1 MHTHSVVLKQ
11 DKIEE
16 IFDRF
21 VGLPIT
27 VVGDIMLDE
36 YIHGK
41 VDRIS
46 PEAPVP
52 VVDIMQKTYCP
63 GGAANVA
70 VNLAALG
77 AKVSLCAVV
86 GDDDKG
92 NLLLEQIALAGLS
105 TDLIIRSTNR
115 KTTCKTRILGNRHQ
129 MLRLDEE
136 NTHFLSQE
144 EETALKK
151 LLNDSLEGT
160 RGILLQDYDKG
171 VLSPEIIR
179 FTTKTAADKNIPV
192 TVDPKLRSF
201 SLYQKVTLFKPNL
214 KELKAGL
221 GLPHMG
227 KTTGELSDAHRR
239 LLAMLNH
246 RYTLITLS
254 ESGMFGEGPEGNFLS
269 PAHVRNIADVSGAGD
284 TVIAVATLCLAA
296 GSDFRTAAE
305 LANLAGGL
313 VCESPGAVPVNKEI
327 LLKEAKQKLT
337 HP

>member
-1 MHTHSVVLKQ
+1 MQSHFNVLNQ
-11 DKIEE
+11 GKIEE
-16 IFDRF
+16 IFGRF

-52 VVDIMQKTYCP
+52 VVDILQRTYCP

-77 AKVSLCAVV
+77 AKVHLCSVM
-86 GDDDKG
+86 GDDDNG
-92 NLLLEQIALAGLS
+92 NVLLEQLALSGLN
-105 TDLIIRSTNR
+105 TDLIMRSKTR

-136 NTHFLSQE
+136 NTHFLSDE
-144 EETALKK
+144 EETGLKK
-151 LLNDSLEGT
+151 MLTASLEET

-171 VLSPEIIR
+171 VLTPEIIR
-179 FTTKTAADKNIPV
+179 LTTSKASESNIPV

-201 SLYQKVTLFKPNL
+201 SLYRKVTLFKPNL

-227 KTTGELSDAHRR
+227 KTTGELSEAHKR
-239 LLAMLNH
+239 LVAMLNH

-254 ESGMFGEGPEGNFLS
+254 ESGMFGEGPEESLLS

-296 GSDFRTAAE
+296 GADFRTAVE

-313 VCESPGAVPVNKEI
+313 VCEIPGAVPVDKDI
-327 LLKEAKQKLT
+327 LFREAIQKLT
-337 HP
+337 RP

>member
-1 MHTHSVVLKQ
+1 LQSHFNVLNQ
-11 DKIEE
+11 GKIEE
-16 IFDRF
+16 IFGRF

-52 VVDIMQKTYCP
+52 VVDILQRTYCP

-77 AKVSLCAVV
+77 AKVHLCSVM
-86 GDDDKG
+86 GDDDNG
-92 NLLLEQIALAGLS
+92 NVLLEQLALSGLN
-105 TDLIIRSTNR
+105 TDLIMRSKTR

-136 NTHFLSQE
+136 NTHFLSDE
-144 EETALKK
+144 EETGLKK
-151 LLNDSLEGT
+151 MLTASLEET

-171 VLSPEIIR
+171 VLTPEIIR
-179 FTTKTAADKNIPV
+179 LTTSKASESNIPV

-201 SLYQKVTLFKPNL
+201 SLYRKVTLFKPNL

-227 KTTGELSDAHRR
+227 KTTGELSEAHKR
-239 LLAMLNH
+239 LVAMLNH

-254 ESGMFGEGPEGNFLS
+254 ESGMFGEGPEESLLS

-296 GSDFRTAAE
+296 GADFRTAVE

-313 VCESPGAVPVNKEI
+313 VCEIPGAVPVDKDI
-327 LLKEAKQKLT
+327 LFREAIQKLT
-337 HP
+337 RP

>member
-1 MHTHSVVLKQ
+1 MHSHLNVLNQ
-11 DKIEE
+11 GKIEE
-16 IFDRF
+16 IFDCF

-52 VVDIMQKTYCP
+52 VVDILQRTYCP

-77 AKVSLCAVV
+77 AKVHLCSVT
-86 GDDDKG
+86 GDDDNG
-92 NLLLEQIALAGLS
+92 NVLLGQLALAGLN
-105 TDLIIRSTNR
+105 TDLIVRSKTR

-136 NTHFLSQE
+136 NTHFLSPE
-144 EETALKK
+144 EERELTKMLTA
-151 LLNDSLEGT
+151 SLEGT

-171 VLSPEIIR
+171 VLTPEIIR
-179 FTTKTAADKNIPV
+179 LTTSKSSESNIPV

-201 SLYQKVTLFKPNL
+201 SLYRKVTLFKPNL

-227 KTTGELSDAHRR
+227 KTTGELSKAHKR
-239 LLAMLNH
+239 LVAMLNH

-254 ESGMFGEGPEGNFLS
+254 ESGMFGEGPEGYFLS

-296 GSDFRTAAE
+296 GADFRTAVE

-313 VCESPGAVPVNKEI
+313 VCESPGAVPVNKDI
-327 LLKEAKQKLT
+327 LFREAKQKLT
-337 HP
+337 RP

>member
-1 MHTHSVVLKQ
+1 MHTHSDVLKQ
-11 DKIEE
+11 DKIDE
-16 IFDRF
+16 IFNRF

-41 VDRIS
+41 VERIS

-52 VVDIMQKTYCP
+52 VVDVMQRTYCP

-77 AKVSLCAVV
+77 AKVNLCAVT
-86 GDDDKG
+86 GDDDNG
-92 NLLLEQIALAGLS
+92 DVLLKQLALSGLS
-105 TDLIIRSTNR
+105 TELIIRSKTR

-151 LLNDSLEGT
+151 ILEASLEESQ
-160 RGILLQDYDKG
+160 GILLQDYDKG

-179 FTTKTAADKNIPV
+179 LTTEKGIKKNIPV
-192 TVDPKLRSF
+192 AVDPKLRSF

-221 GLPHMG
+221 GLPRME
-227 KTTGELSDAHRR
+227 KTTGELSEAHKR
-239 LLAMLNH
+239 LHTMLNH

-254 ESGMFGEGPEGNFLS
+254 EAGMFGEGPEESFLS

-296 GSDFRTAAE
+296 GADFRTAAE

-313 VCESPGAVPVNKEI
+313 VCEFPGAVPVNKDI
-327 LLKEAKQKLT
+327 LLKEAQQKL
-337 HP
+337 PFS

>member
-1 MHTHSVVLKQ
+1 MHAHSDVLKL
-11 DKIEE
+11 DKIDE
-16 IFDRF
+16 IFARF

-41 VDRIS
+41 VERIS

-52 VVDIMQKTYCP
+52 VVDIVNKTYCP

-77 AKVSLCAVV
+77 AEVNLCSVT
-86 GDDDKG
+86 GDDENG
-92 NLLLEQIALAGLS
+92 NILLNRLALCGLS
-105 TDLIIRSTNR
+105 TQMIIRSKTR

-136 NTHFLSQE
+136 NTHFLSPE
-144 EETALKK
+144 EEEKLKK
-151 LLNDSLEGT
+151 ILISSLEGA

-179 FTTKTAADKNIPV
+179 LATEKAIEKEIPV
-192 TVDPKLRSF
+192 AVDPKLRSF
-201 SLYQKVTLFKPNL
+201 SLYQKATLFKPNL

-227 KTTGELSDAHRR
+227 KTAEELSEAHRR
-239 LLAMLNH
+239 LYAMLNH

-254 ESGMFGEGPEGNFLS
+254 ESGMYGEGPEGSFLS
-269 PAHVRNIADVSGAGD
+269 PAHLRNIADVSGAGD

-296 GSDFRTAAE
+296 GADFRTSVE

-313 VCESPGAVPVNKEI
+313 VCEAPGAVTVNKDV
-327 LLKEAKQKLT
+327 LLKEAKQKL
-337 HP
+337 PFS